1 MNKKMNKK
9 SVLFSLSI
17 ILLTVVLFFFSLTYQ
32 YKSYVKEYNSK
43 INSIVNEV
51 LSKYPEIS
59 ENEIISLLNSN
70 SSSSNILE
78 KYGID
83 ENNSSID
90 KNDTLFMKYLIF
102 DMVLIIII
110 MLITS
115 GYFLYKNVKRR
126 KKIDDIVWLISKIN
140 NRNYKLEI
148 ENYDEDELSSL
159 KSEIYKFTIML
170 RSESDNSLKDKI
182 KLKDSLSDISH
193 QLKTPLTSITIMI
206 DNILESANMDES
218 TRNRFLINIKRE
230 IINMNFLVQTFFE
243 LKIVPILLFVM
254 N

>member
-1 MNKKMNKK
+1 MNKKYDKK
-9 SVLFSLSI
+9 SIIFSLVI
-17 ILLTVVLFFFSLTYQ
+17 ILLTVVLFSFNLTYQ

-51 LSKYPEIS
+51 LSKYPDVS
-59 ENEIISLLNSN
+59 EDEIISLLNSN
-70 SSSSNILE
+70 SNDSNILE

-90 KNDTLFMKYLIF
+90 KNDTLFMKYLII
-102 DMVLIIII
+102 DIALIIII
-110 MLITS
+110 ILVTS
-115 GYFLYKNVKRR
+115 GYFLYNNVKRR
-126 KKIDDIVWLISKIN
+126 KKIDDIVQLISKIN

-182 KLKDSLSDISH
+182 KLKDSLSDYGLSSS
-193 QLKTPLTSITIMI
+193 KKEIT
-206 DNILESANMDES
+206 D
-218 TRNRFLINIKRE
+218 
-230 IINMNFLVQTFFE
+230 LV
-243 LKIVPILLFVM
+243 K
-254 N
+254 